1 MELHEYAAMR
11 ELENSKT
18 EGWGA
23 TTALWVIVAVILIF
37 AIVYNWTRN
46 CNEKVEF
53 ANGLATL
60 KGQIQCIAPVVQA
73 TADRMYDT
81 NGAVTGLVTG
91 VKAQFNCL
99 TQDVNRLWAEVE
111 EGERGCRRGCDGGG
125 HRRFAQ
131 TSNYALKDTQVSV
144 TESCVN

>member
-60 KGQIQCIAPVVQA
+60 KGQIQCMAPVLES
-73 TADRMYDT
+73 TANRMYDA
-81 NGAVTGLVTG
+81 NGAITGLVTG
-91 VKAQFNCL
+91 VKAEFKSLNK
-99 TQDVNRLWAEVE
+99 DVNRLWAEME
-111 EGERGCRRGCDGGG
+111 ENERGGCCGGNGGG